1 MKQDKANIKKEI
13 EKPTR
18 SLTSDCLNKIGS
30 EVMIQGWIA
39 KIRNHGSLV
48 FIDLRDWEGVIQ
60 LVLDKEKTDIPEKVG
75 LEYVVEVLGT
85 VVEREEGF
93 KNEKMLTGN
102 IEVQV
107 SEITVLNES
116 LTPPFPLD
124 GNGFDVSEDIR
135 YKYRYLD
142 IRRKSVRD
150 IIKNRHDLMMSTREW
165 FSDNGFVEIQTPL
178 LTVSSPEGAR
188 DYLVPSRIH
197 QGSFYA
203 LPQAPQQYK
212 QLLMVGGVDKYFQ
225 IAPCFRDEDPR
236 ADRHSGEFYQIDT
249 ECSFITRDELFHL
262 SEPYFK
268 EVVSKLTEKKIKQY
282 RFPKIKYT
290 EVIEKYGTDKP
301 DLRFEMH
308 LFDLTSEF
316 KESGMRI
323 FEDVESVKAVLVDKT
338 FSKKEIEELTD
349 WMKKEGAKGLAVFAV
364 EDSSLKGHLAEHF
377 SLDIQQKVLDK
388 AKEAGYTVDTNQT
401 IFAVADNYANSTKL
415 TGLVRSRMGDILNLK
430 SSEELAF
437 AWIVDFPMYE
447 WNEDSK
453 KWDFGHN
460 PFSMPQGGL
469 SALKSK
475 LPGEIM
481 AEQFDLVCNGYELAS
496 GSIRN
501 HHPKTFIEA
510 FKVVGYTEEETREE
524 FGHMISAFEYGAPPH
539 GGFAVGFD
547 RLMMVLFNVEN
558 IREVYAFPKQNAR
571 EAMTGAPRRV
581 EKKDLDILG
590 LELKKK

>member
-13 EKPTR
+13 QKPTR
-18 SLTSDCLNKIGS
+18 SLTSDCLDKIGS

-197 QGSFYA
+197 QGNFYA

-290 EVIEKYGTDKP
+290 EVIEKCI
-301 DLRFEMH
+301 F
-308 LFDLTSEF
+308 LT
-316 KESGMRI
+316 
-323 FEDVESVKAVLVDKT
+323 
-338 FSKKEIEELTD
+338 
-349 WMKKEGAKGLAVFAV
+349 
-364 EDSSLKGHLAEHF
+364 
-377 SLDIQQKVLDK
+377 
-388 AKEAGYTVDTNQT
+388 
-401 IFAVADNYANSTKL
+401 
-415 TGLVRSRMGDILNLK
+415 
-430 SSEELAF
+430 
-437 AWIVDFPMYE
+437 
-447 WNEDSK
+447 
-453 KWDFGHN
+453 
-460 PFSMPQGGL
+460 
-469 SALKSK
+469 
-475 LPGEIM
+475 
-481 AEQFDLVCNGYELAS
+481 
-496 GSIRN
+496 
-501 HHPKTFIEA
+501 
-510 FKVVGYTEEETREE
+510 
-524 FGHMISAFEYGAPPH
+524 
-539 GGFAVGFD
+539 
-547 RLMMVLFNVEN
+547 
-558 IREVYAFPKQNAR
+558 
-571 EAMTGAPRRV
+571 
-581 EKKDLDILG
+581 
-590 LELKKK
+590 